1 MAQSTSTLLQ
11 ATNDVLLGI
20 GERPITNFGSNL
32 GAKVK
37 SVITTATLDVGFL
50 DDWSWLITK
59 RNADGWNGNVA
70 TLNNRRRVYDVQ
82 YRSSVGQPYV
92 NVPYVFP
99 ETFDNE
105 TITGYSASGTYP
117 LKYTLDSELSV
128 FLNPYPTTTDEQ
140 IKIFFRTADVIVPP
154 VAISDKFP
162 VPERFVELIKKRALY
177 YLALRHL
184 DDAAMASMFN
194 SEYEV
199 MAQRLRDTER
209 SHAVGAL
216 NMYRRR

>member
-1 MAQSTSTLLQ
+1 MAQSTTTLLQ
-11 ATNDVLLGI
+11 AVNDVLLGI

-32 GAKVK
+32 GAKAK
-37 SVITTATLDVGFL
+37 STITTATYDVGSL

-59 RNADGWNGNVA
+59 RNADGWDGNRA
-70 TLNNRRRVYDVQ
+70 ILNNRRRIYNVQ
-82 YRSSVGQPYV
+82 YRSAVGKPFIDAR
-92 NVPYVFP
+92 YVFP
-99 ETFDNE
+99 QDFDNE
-105 TITGYSASGTYP
+105 TITGYSLPGSYP
-117 LKYTLDSELSV
+117 LKYTTDSELSV
-128 FLNPYPTTTDEQ
+128 LLNPYPTTTDEQ

-154 VAISDKFP
+154 TTLNGTFP
-162 VPERFVELIKKRALY
+162 VPERFVELIKKRTLY

-199 MAQRLRDTER
+199 LAQRLRDTER

>member
-1 MAQSTSTLLQ
+1 MAQSTTTLLQ
-11 ATNDVLLGI
+11 AANDVLLGI

-32 GAKVK
+32 GVKTK
-37 SVITTATLDVGFL
+37 SVITTATYDVGSL

-59 RNADGWNGNVA
+59 RNADGWMDNKA
-70 TLNNRRRVYDVQ
+70 ILNNRRRIYDVQ
-82 YRSSVGQPYV
+82 YRSAAGQPYV
-92 NVPYVFP
+92 NIPYVFP
-99 ETFDNE
+99 TDFDNE
-105 TITGYSASGTYP
+105 TLTGYSTSGRYP

-140 IKIFFRTADVIVPP
+140 IKIFVRTADVIVPP
-154 VAISDKFP
+154 TSVSETFP

-199 MAQRLRDTER
+199 LAKRLKDTER
-209 SHAVGAL
+209 SHAVGKL

>member
-1 MAQSTSTLLQ
+1 MAQSTTTLLQ
-11 ATNDVLLGI
+11 AANDILLGI
-20 GERPITNFGSNL
+20 GERPVTNFGSNL
-32 GAKVK
+32 GAKAK
-37 SVITTATLDVGFL
+37 SVIITATYDVGSL

-59 RNADGWNGNVA
+59 RNADGWSDNKA
-70 TLNNRRRVYDVQ
+70 ILNNRRRVYDVQ
-82 YRSSVGQPYV
+82 YRSAVGKPYV
-92 NVPYVFP
+92 DVRYVFP
-99 ETFDNE
+99 KDFDNE
-105 TITGYSASGTYP
+105 TLKGYSTSGSYP

-128 FLNPYPTTTDEQ
+128 LLNPYPTTTDEQ

-154 VAISDKFP
+154 TTLTGTFP

-184 DDAAMASMFN
+184 DDSAMASMFN

-199 MAQRLRDTER
+199 LAQRLRDTER
-209 SHAVGAL
+209 SHAVGEL